1 MNLVNFFDKL
11 HSHATETKFLLF
23 FTPKR
28 IFKEII
34 MQALN
39 VKPAAKPQLLNEI
52 YEPSL
57 NQKSDKVKVKET
69 HVLTLQKPKNINRLL
84 EAYSDCV

>member
-1 MNLVNFFDKL
+1 
-11 HSHATETKFLLF
+11 
-23 FTPKR
+23 
-28 IFKEII
+28 

-39 VKPAAKPQLLNEI
+39 VNPAAKPQLLNEI

-57 NQKSDKVKVKET
+57 NQKSDKVKVQET
-69 HVLTLQKPKNINRLL
+69 NVLILQKPKNINRLL